1 MSETALKPTQQP
13 TQHKV
18 LSFIR
23 KLHWKELLGLLFLL
37 VAFYFF
43 RQQRKELV
51 SLKSSLANTDLSW
64 LLTGIV
70 FTGVYILLQAA
81 LYVYSFLSVVGKI
94 SWLNAVEL
102 FLKRNVIS
110 VFLPAGGIT
119 ALAYLP
125 ATIRKSQVNKQQVH
139 QASVIYGFIGIFSV
153 FIVAVP
159 VLLYLSVTG
168 STVPGTTAGLF
179 TIVAMLAAMV
189 LLARSI
195 QRKDKLYLWVI
206 KGRPKLENSLN
217 DIFSFNITWKQF
229 LKATLASVFIEVV
242 GIIHL
247 YIAMLAAG
255 AAPSFEAAVTGY
267 IVATIFLII
276 SPFLRGMGAIELS
289 LTVILEKYGFTTVQ
303 ALEITLLFR
312 FFEFWLPLIAGILS
326 YAAKGRHLFFRL
338 LPPVLIFFL
347 GLVNVFSVLT
357 PPVMSRLRL
366 LRTFVPVGSI
376 HASNFLVIAIGLT
389 LIITAAFLIK
399 GLRSAWI
406 LALSL
411 SVISCFGH
419 LGKALDYEEA
429 ILSLLVSIVLI
440 ITRKQYRLKSNARM
454 MNIGIATALA
464 VFAAVLVFGSI
475 GFYYLDQN
483 HFHKD
488 FTWKE
493 SIYFAFEEFV
503 LVGNSNLKPMT
514 RFGHDFI
521 FFINA
526 SGIGAWAFLLYCLVK
541 PQIFKVSRP
550 RADIEEAEY
559 LLTQYGDS
567 PLDYFKISKDKILY
581 ISDNYP
587 GFISYRVSNGYA
599 VVLEEPVC
607 AEGNKAVL
615 IGEFESYCNKKG
627 FKTVY
632 YRIDEDSFYYFNSF
646 KKKRVFIGQEAI
658 VDIPLFKLE
667 GKDRK
672 SLRNGL
678 NGLSKKGY
686 AAQLHTAPV
695 TGSLIQALEQVS
707 DEWLETFETE
717 EIIFSQG
724 MFDRDELKKQDVITL
739 SDNEG
744 RIVAFL
750 NIVPDYSP
758 QECTYDMIR
767 KTADAPGGAMD
778 ALIVRLIE
786 YAREKGYLFLN
797 MGMVPMAGID
807 KPENTAEQVVK
818 FAYERLKRFRNYQG
832 LRDFKEKY
840 AARWANKYLVYQDD
854 FDLVQLPAVL
864 NKVMQPE

>member
-1 MSETALKPTQQP
+1 METTVPGFNYN
-13 TQHKV
+13 KV
-18 LSFIR
+18 ISFIR

-51 SLKSSLANTDLSW
+51 SLKSSLANTNIFW

-70 FTGVYILLQAA
+70 FTGVYVLLQAA
-81 LYVYSFLSVVGKI
+81 MYVYSFLAVGGKI
-94 SWLNAVEL
+94 SWLNAIEL

-125 ATIRKSQVNKQQVH
+125 ANIRKSQVHKQTVH

-159 VLLYLSVTG
+159 VLFYLSVTN
-168 STVPGTTAGLF
+168 STVPGTTAGLI
-179 TIVAMLAAMV
+179 TIIAMLTVMV
-189 LLARSI
+189 FLVRSI
-195 QRKDKLYLWVI
+195 QRKGKLYLWVI
-206 KGRPKLENSLN
+206 KGRPKLENSLTE
-217 DIFSFNITWKQF
+217 IFSFDITWKQF
-229 LKATLASVFIEVV
+229 INATIASVFIEVV
-242 GIIHL
+242 GIVHL
-247 YIAMLAAG
+247 YIAMLATG
-255 AAPSFEAAVTGY
+255 VTPSIEAAVTGY

-312 FFEFWLPLIAGILS
+312 FFEFWLPLLAGILS

-347 GLVNVFSVLT
+347 GIVNVFSVLT

-366 LRTFVPVGSI
+366 LRTFVPLGSI
-376 HASNFLVIAIGLT
+376 QASNFLVIVIGIT

-399 GLRSAWI
+399 GLRSVWM
-406 LALSL
+406 LALTL
-411 SVISCFGH
+411 SVMSVLGH
-419 LGKALDYEEA
+419 MGKALDYEEA
-429 ILSLLVSIVLI
+429 ILSLIVSIVLI
-440 ITRKQYRLKSNARM
+440 ITRKQYRLRSNPRL
-454 MNIGIATALA
+454 MNIGIVTALSTF
-464 VFAAVLVFGSI
+464 VAVLIFGSI
-475 GFYYLDQN
+475 GFYYLDQV
-483 HFHKD
+483 HFHQD
-488 FTWKE
+488 FTWKQ
-493 SIYFAFEEFV
+493 SIYYAFQEFV
-503 LVGNSNLKPMT
+503 LVGSSDLTPFT
-514 RFGHDFI
+514 HFGHDFI

-526 SGIGAWAFLLYCLVK
+526 LGVGAWAFLLYCLVR
-541 PQIFKVSRP
+541 PQIHKTAKHDVNR
-550 RADIEEAEY
+550 EEAEY
-559 LLTQYGDS
+559 MLTQYGDS
-567 PLDYFKISKDKILY
+567 PLDYFKISSDKLLY
-581 ISDNYP
+581 VSDVRE
-587 GFISYRVSNGYA
+587 GFISYRIAGGFA
-599 VVLEEPVC
+599 VVLEEPVS
-607 AEGNKAVL
+607 AEENKIVL
-615 IGEFESYCNKKG
+615 IEEFENYCNKNGLKA
-627 FKTVY
+627 VY
-632 YRIDEDSFYYFNSF
+632 YRVDEESFYYFNKF
-646 KKKRVFIGQEAI
+646 KKRKIFIGQEAI

-678 NGLSKKGY
+678 NSLSKKGY
-686 AAQLHTAPV
+686 ISQLHKAPV
-695 TGSLIQALEQVS
+695 AGTLLQALEQVS

-724 MFDRDELKKQDVITL
+724 MFDRNELKKHDIITL

-750 NIVPDYSP
+750 NIIPDYSP
-758 QECTYDMIR
+758 DECTYDIIR

-786 YAREKGYLFLN
+786 YAKEKHYLFLN
-797 MGMVPMAGID
+797 MGMVPMAGIE
-807 KPENTAEQVVK
+807 KPENAAEQVVK

-840 AARWANKYLVYQDD
+840 ATRWLNKYLIYDDD

-864 NKVMQPE
+864 NKVMQPV

>member
-1 MSETALKPTQQP
+1 MAETALKFNY
-13 TQHKV
+13 HKV
-18 LSFIR
+18 LTFIR

-43 RQQRKELV
+43 RQQRKELASLSS
-51 SLKSSLANTDLSW
+51 SLKNTNLLW
-64 LLTGIV
+64 LTAGIA

-81 LYVYSFLSVVGKI
+81 LYVYSFLSIGGKI
-94 SWLNAVEL
+94 SWINAIEL

-125 ATIRKSQVNKQQVH
+125 ASIRKSQVQKQQVH
-139 QASVIYGFIGIFSV
+139 QGSVIYGFIGIFSV

-159 VLLYLSVTG
+159 VLLYLSVTNAQ
-168 STVPGTTAGLF
+168 VPGTTAGLF
-179 TIVAMLAAMV
+179 TIVAMLAAMA

-195 QRKDKLYLWVI
+195 QTKGKFYLWVI
-206 KGRPKLENSLN
+206 KGRPKLEALLN
-217 DIFSFNITWKQF
+217 EVFSFNLSWKQF
-229 LKATLASVFIEVV
+229 LNATLASVFIEIV

-255 AAPSFEAAVTGY
+255 ATPSLEAAVTGY

-289 LTVILEKYGFTTVQ
+289 LTVILGRYGFTTLQ

-312 FFEFWLPLIAGILS
+312 FFEFWLPLVAGLLS
-326 YAAKGRHLFFRL
+326 YAAKGRYLFLRL

-366 LRTFVPVGSI
+366 LRTFVPIASI
-376 HASNFLVIAIGLT
+376 EASNFLVIVIGIT

-399 GLRSAWI
+399 GLRSAWL

-411 SVISCFGH
+411 SVISCVGH
-419 LGKALDYEEA
+419 ISKALDYEEA
-429 ILSLLVSIVLI
+429 ILSLLVCIVLI
-440 ITRKQYRLKSNARM
+440 VTRKQYRLKSNPKL

-464 VFAAVLVFGSI
+464 TFAAVLIFGSI

-493 SIYFAFEEFV
+493 SIYFAFREFV
-503 LVGNSNLKPMT
+503 LVGSSDLKPLT
-514 RFGHDFI
+514 HFGHDFI

-526 SGIGAWAFLLYCLVK
+526 LGVGAWAFLLYCLVR
-541 PQIFKVSRP
+541 PQIYKSTRP
-550 RADIEEAEY
+550 QVKTEEAEY
-559 LLTQYGDS
+559 LLTQFGDS
-567 PLDYFKISKDKILY
+567 PLDYFKISNDKLLY
-581 ISDNYP
+581 VSDLHP
-587 GFISYRVSNGYA
+587 GFVSYRVTGGFA

-607 AEGNKAVL
+607 AEETKVVL
-615 IGEFESYCNKKG
+615 IEEFENYCTKNG
-627 FKTVY
+627 FKVVY
-632 YRIDEDSFYYFNSF
+632 YRVDEESLYYFN
-646 KKKRVFIGQEAI
+646 KLRRKRIFIGQEAI
-658 VDIPLFKLE
+658 LDIPLFKLE

-678 NGLSKKGY
+678 NSLSKKGY
-686 AAQLHTAPV
+686 TAQIHKAPI

-707 DEWLETFETE
+707 DEWLETFEME
-717 EIIFSQG
+717 EMTFSQG
-724 MFDRDELKKQDVITL
+724 IFDRDELKKQDIITL

-750 NIVPDYSP
+750 NIIPDYSP
-758 QECTYDMIR
+758 DECTYDMIR
-767 KTADAPGGAMD
+767 KTADSPGGAMD

-840 AARWANKYLVYQDD
+840 ATRWLNKYLVYEDD

-864 NKVMQPE
+864 NKVMQPV

>member
-1 MSETALKPTQQP
+1 METALKFNY
-13 TQHKV
+13 HKV
-18 LSFIR
+18 LTFIR

-43 RQQRKELV
+43 RQQRKELASLSS
-51 SLKSSLANTDLSW
+51 SLKNTSLFW
-64 LLTGIV
+64 LTIGVV

-81 LYVYSFLSVVGKI
+81 LYVYSFLSIGGKI
-94 SWLNAVEL
+94 SWINAIEL

-125 ATIRKSQVNKQQVH
+125 ASIRKSQVQKQQVH
-139 QASVIYGFIGIFSV
+139 QGSVIYGFIGIFSV

-159 VLLYLSVTG
+159 VLLYLSVTNAA
-168 STVPGTTAGLF
+168 VPGTTTGLV
-179 TIVAMLAAMV
+179 TIVAMLTAMAA
-189 LLARSI
+189 LARSI
-195 QRKDKLYLWVI
+195 QTKGKFYLWVI
-206 KGRPKLENSLN
+206 KGRPKLEGILT
-217 DIFSFNITWKQF
+217 DIFSFNLSWRQF
-229 LKATLASVFIEVV
+229 INATIASVFIEIV

-247 YIAMLAAG
+247 YIAMLASG
-255 AAPSFEAAVTGY
+255 ATPSLQAAITGY

-289 LTVILEKYGFTTVQ
+289 LTVILSRYGFTTVQ

-312 FFEFWLPLIAGILS
+312 FFEFWLPLVAGLLS
-326 YAAKGRHLFFRL
+326 YAAKGRYLFLRL

-366 LRTFVPVGSI
+366 LRTFVPIASI
-376 HASNFLVIAIGLT
+376 EASNFLVIVIGIT

-399 GLRSAWI
+399 GLRSAWL

-411 SVISCFGH
+411 SVISVFGH
-419 LGKALDYEEA
+419 LSKALDYEEA
-429 ILSLLVSIVLI
+429 ILSLLVCIVLI
-440 ITRKQYRLKSNARM
+440 VTRKQYRAKSNSRL
-454 MNIGIATALA
+454 MNLGIVTGLATFA
-464 VFAAVLVFGSI
+464 VVLIFGSI

-493 SIYFAFEEFV
+493 SIYFAFMEFV
-503 LVGNSNLKPMT
+503 LLGSSDLKPLT
-514 RFGHDFI
+514 HFGHDFI

-526 SGIGAWAFLLYCLVK
+526 LGVGAWAFLLYCLV
-541 PQIFKVSRP
+541 RP
-550 RADIEEAEY
+550 RIYKSTRPQVKTDEAEY
-559 LLTQYGDS
+559 LLTQFGDS
-567 PLDYFKISKDKILY
+567 PLDYLKVSNDKLLY
-581 ISDNYP
+581 VSDLHP
-587 GFISYRVSNGYA
+587 GFISYRVTSGFA

-607 AEGNKAVL
+607 AEENKVVL
-615 IGEFESYCNKKG
+615 IEEFENYCKENG
-627 FKTVY
+627 FKVVY
-632 YRIDEDSFYYFNSF
+632 YRVDEESLYYFNKF
-646 KKKRVFIGQEAI
+646 RRKRIFIGQEAI
-658 VDIPLFKLE
+658 LDIPLFKLE

-672 SLRNGL
+672 SLRNAL
-678 NGLSKKGY
+678 NSLSKKGY
-686 AAQLHTAPV
+686 TTQTHKAPI

-707 DEWLETFETE
+707 DEWLETFEME
-717 EIIFSQG
+717 EMTFSQG
-724 MFDRDELKKQDVITL
+724 IFDRNELKKHDIITL
-739 SDNEG
+739 SDNDG

-750 NIVPDYSP
+750 NIIPDYSP
-758 QECTYDMIR
+758 DECTYDMIR

-840 AARWANKYLVYQDD
+840 ATRWLNKYLVYEDD
-854 FDLVQLPAVL
+854 FDLVQLPTVL
-864 NKVMQPE
+864 NRVMQPV

>member
-1 MSETALKPTQQP
+1 METTALKFNYQ
-13 TQHKV
+13 KG

-43 RQQRKELV
+43 RQQRKELGSLNS
-51 SLKSSLANTDLSW
+51 SLKNTNLFWLA
-64 LLTGIV
+64 TGIV

-81 LYVYSFLSVVGKI
+81 LYVYSFLSIGGKI
-94 SWLNAVEL
+94 SWLNAIEL

-125 ATIRKSQVNKQQVH
+125 ATMRKSHVQKQQVH
-139 QASVIYGFIGIFSV
+139 QGSVIYGFIGIFSV

-159 VLLYLSVTG
+159 VLLYLSVTHAA
-168 STVPGTTAGLF
+168 VPGTTAGLI
-179 TIVAMLAAMV
+179 TIVAMLTAMAA
-189 LLARSI
+189 LARSI
-195 QRKDKLYLWVI
+195 QTKGKFYLWVI
-206 KGRPKLENSLN
+206 KGRPKLENVLN
-217 DIFSFNITWKQF
+217 DVFSFDLSWKQF
-229 LKATLASVFIEVV
+229 INATIASVFIEVV

-247 YIAMLAAG
+247 YIAMRASGATPSLQAAI
-255 AAPSFEAAVTGY
+255 TGY

-289 LTVILEKYGFTTVQ
+289 LTVILGRYGFTTLQ

-312 FFEFWLPLIAGILS
+312 FFEFWLPLLAGLLS
-326 YAAKGRHLFFRL
+326 YAAKGRYLFLRL

-366 LRTFVPVGSI
+366 LRTFVPVASI
-376 HASNFLVIAIGLT
+376 QASNFLIIVIGLT

-399 GLRSAWI
+399 GLRSAWL

-419 LGKALDYEEA
+419 LSKALDYEES
-429 ILSLLVSIVLI
+429 ILSLLVCIVLI
-440 ITRKQYRLKSNARM
+440 VTRKQYRVKSNPRL
-454 MNIGIATALA
+454 MNLGIATGLA
-464 VFAAVLVFGSI
+464 TFAVVLIFGSV

-493 SIYFAFEEFV
+493 SIYFAFREFV
-503 LVGNSNLKPMT
+503 LVGSSDLKPLT
-514 RFGHDFI
+514 HFGHDFI

-526 SGIGAWAFLLYCLVK
+526 LGVGAWAFLLYCLVR
-541 PQIFKVSRP
+541 PQIYKSSRP
-550 RADIEEAEY
+550 QVKTEEAQY
-559 LLTQYGDS
+559 LLSQYGDS
-567 PLDYFKISKDKILY
+567 PLDHFKVSNDKLLY
-581 ISDNYP
+581 VSTLHP
-587 GFISYRVSNGYA
+587 GFVSYRVTGGFA

-607 AEGNKAVL
+607 AEENKVVL
-615 IGEFESYCNKKG
+615 IDEFESYCRENGVKP
-627 FKTVY
+627 VY
-632 YRIDEDSFYYFNSF
+632 YRVDEESLYYFNKF
-646 KKKRVFIGQEAI
+646 RRKRIFIGQEAI
-658 VDIPLFKLE
+658 LDVPLFKLE

-678 NGLSKKGY
+678 NSLNKKGY
-686 AAQLHTAPV
+686 VTQVHKAPI

-707 DEWLETFETE
+707 NEWLETFEME
-717 EIIFSQG
+717 ELIFSQG
-724 MFDRDELKKQDVITL
+724 MFDRNELKKNDIITL
-739 SDNEG
+739 SDDEG

-750 NIVPDYSP
+750 NIIPDFSP
-758 QECTYDMIR
+758 DECTYDMIR
-767 KTADAPGGAMD
+767 KTADAPGAAMD

-797 MGMVPMAGID
+797 MGLVPMAGID

-840 AARWANKYLVYQDD
+840 ATRWLNKYLVYEDD
-854 FDLVQLPAVL
+854 FDLVQLPTVL
-864 NKVMQPE
+864 NRVMQPV

>member
-1 MSETALKPTQQP
+1 MA
-13 TQHKV
+13 
-18 LSFIR
+18 
-23 KLHWKELLGLLFLL
+23 
-37 VAFYFF
+37 
-43 RQQRKELV
+43 
-51 SLKSSLANTDLSW
+51 
-64 LLTGIV
+64 
-70 FTGVYILLQAA
+70 
-81 LYVYSFLSVVGKI
+81 
-94 SWLNAVEL
+94 
-102 FLKRNVIS
+102 
-110 VFLPAGGIT
+110 
-119 ALAYLP
+119 
-125 ATIRKSQVNKQQVH
+125 
-139 QASVIYGFIGIFSV
+139 
-153 FIVAVP
+153 
-159 VLLYLSVTG
+159 
-168 STVPGTTAGLF
+168 
-179 TIVAMLAAMV
+179 

-195 QRKDKLYLWVI
+195 QTKGKFYQWVI
-206 KGRPKLENSLN
+206 KGRPKLESVLTE
-217 DIFSFNITWKQF
+217 IFAFNLSWRQF
-229 LKATLASVFIEVV
+229 INATIASVFIEVV

-247 YIAMLAAG
+247 YISMLAVG
-255 AAPSFEAAVTGY
+255 AAPSLEAAITGY

-289 LTVILEKYGFTTVQ
+289 LTVILGRYGFTTLQ

-312 FFEFWLPLIAGILS
+312 FFEFWLPLLAGLLS
-326 YAAKGRHLFFRL
+326 YAAKGRYLFLRL

-357 PPVMSRLRL
+357 PPAMSRLRL
-366 LRTFVPVGSI
+366 LRKFVPIGSI
-376 HASNFLVIAIGLT
+376 EASNFLVIMIGLT

-399 GLRSAWI
+399 GLRIAWLI
-406 LALSL
+406 ALSL

-419 LGKALDYEEA
+419 IGKALDYEEA
-429 ILSLLVSIVLI
+429 TLSLLVSIVLI
-440 ITRKQYRLKSNARM
+440 ITRKQYRLKSNPKL
-454 MNIGIATALA
+454 MNIGIVTGLATF
-464 VFAAVLVFGSI
+464 VAVLIFGSI

-493 SIYFAFEEFV
+493 SIYFAFREFV
-503 LVGNSNLKPMT
+503 LVGSSDLKPLT

-526 SGIGAWAFLLYCLVK
+526 LGIGAWGFLLYCLVRPQIYKSSK
-541 PQIFKVSRP
+541 PQ
-550 RADIEEAEY
+550 ENLQEAEY

-567 PLDYFKISKDKILY
+567 PLDYFKVSNDKLLFV
-581 ISDNYP
+581 SQRHQ
-587 GFISYRVSNGYA
+587 GFISYRVSGGFA

-607 AEGNKAVL
+607 AEENKVVL
-615 IGEFESYCNKKG
+615 IEEFEDYCNKNG

-632 YRIDEDSFYYFNSF
+632 YRVDEESFYYFNKF
-646 KKKRVFIGQEAI
+646 RKKRVFIGQEAI
-658 VDIPLFKLE
+658 LDLPLFKLE

-672 SLRNGL
+672 SLRNAL
-678 NGLSKKGY
+678 NSLSKRGFTTQVHK
-686 AAQLHTAPV
+686 APIA
-695 TGSLIQALEQVS
+695 GFLIQALEQVS
-707 DEWLETFETE
+707 DEWLETFEME
-717 EIIFSQG
+717 EMIFSQG
-724 MFDRDELKKQDVITL
+724 MFDRNELKKHDIITL

-750 NIVPDYSP
+750 NIIPDYSP
-758 QECTYDMIR
+758 DECTYDMIR

-840 AARWANKYLVYQDD
+840 ATRWLDKYLVYQDD

-864 NKVMQPE
+864 NKVMQPV

>member
-1 MSETALKPTQQP
+1 MSETALKPN
-13 TQHKV
+13 QHKV
-18 LSFIR
+18 LSFVR
-23 KLHWKELLGLLFLL
+23 KLHWKELLGLVFLM

-43 RQQRKELV
+43 RQQKKELV
-51 SLKSSLANTDLSW
+51 SLTSSLTHTNIYW
-64 LLTGIV
+64 LLTGIAL
-70 FTGVYILLQAA
+70 TAVYILLQAA
-81 LYVYSFLSVVGKI
+81 MYVYSFLSVGGKI
-94 SWLNAVEL
+94 SWSNAIEL

-125 ATIRKSQVNKQQVH
+125 ANIKKSQVQKHTVH

-159 VLLYLSVTG
+159 VLFYLSVTK

-179 TIVAMLAAMV
+179 TIIAMLTAMV

-195 QRKDKLYLWVI
+195 QSKGKLYLWVI
-206 KGRPKLENSLN
+206 KGRPKLENFLTEV
-217 DIFSFNITWKQF
+217 FSFNLTPKQF
-229 LKATLASVFIEVV
+229 INAAIASVLIEVV

-255 AAPSFEAAVTGY
+255 VMPSFEAAVTGY

-289 LTVILEKYGFTTVQ
+289 LTIILERYGFTTVQ

-312 FFEFWLPLIAGILS
+312 FFEFWLPLVAGVLS
-326 YAAKGRHLFFRL
+326 YAAKGRHLFLRL
-338 LPPVLIFFL
+338 LPSVLIFFL
-347 GLVNVFSVLT
+347 GIVNVFSVLT

-366 LRTFVPVGSI
+366 LRTFVPLGSI
-376 HASNFLVIAIGLT
+376 QASNFLVIIIGLT
-389 LIITAAFLIK
+389 LIVTAAFLLK
-399 GLRSAWI
+399 GLKSAWL

-411 SVISCFGH
+411 SVVSCFGH

-429 ILSLLVSIVLI
+429 VLALLVSIVLI
-440 ITRKQYRLKSNARM
+440 ATRKQYRLKSNPKL

-464 VFAAVLVFGSI
+464 TFAAVLIFGSI

-483 HFHKD
+483 HFNQD
-488 FTWKE
+488 FTWKQ
-493 SIYFAFEEFV
+493 SISYAFEEFV
-503 LVGNSNLKPMT
+503 LIGSSDLKPLT

-526 SGIGAWAFLLYCLVK
+526 LGVGAWAFLLYCLVR
-541 PQIFKVSRP
+541 PRIFKASKPNVN
-550 RADIEEAEY
+550 IEQAAY

-567 PLDYFKISKDKILY
+567 PLDYFKISNDKLLY
-581 ISDNYP
+581 ISDIYQ
-587 GFISYRVSNGYA
+587 GFISYRIANGFA

-607 AEGNKAVL
+607 AEDNKVVL
-615 IGEFESYCNKKG
+615 IGEFEKFCNANGLK
-627 FKTVY
+627 VIY
-632 YRIDEDSFYYFNSF
+632 YRVDEESFYYFNKF
-646 KKKRVFIGQEAI
+646 RKKRIFIGQEAI
-658 VDIPLFKLE
+658 LDISLFKLE

-678 NGLSKKGY
+678 NSLSKKGY
-686 AAQLHTAPV
+686 ITAFHKSPVAA
-695 TGSLIQALEQVS
+695 SLVQALEQVS
-707 DEWLETFETE
+707 DEWLQTFETE
-717 EIIFSQG
+717 EMVFSQG
-724 MFDRDELKKQDVITL
+724 MFDRNELKKHDIITL
-739 SDNEG
+739 SDTEG

-750 NIVPDYSP
+750 NIIPDYSAD
-758 QECTYDMIR
+758 ECTYDIIR
-767 KTADAPGGAMD
+767 KTADAPGAAMD

-786 YAREKGYLFLN
+786 YARDKGYLFLN

-840 AARWANKYLVYQDD
+840 ATRWLNKYLVYDDD
-854 FDLVQLPAVL
+854 FDLVQLPTVL
-864 NKVMQPE
+864 NKVMQPV

>member
-1 MSETALKPTQQP
+1 MAEAALSSNYQ
-13 TQHKV
+13 KV
-18 LSFIR
+18 FTFIR

-37 VAFYFF
+37 IAFYFF
-43 RQQRKELV
+43 RQQRKELLSLNS
-51 SLKSSLANTDLSW
+51 SLKNTN
-64 LLTGIV
+64 LLWVAAGIA

-81 LYVYSFLSVVGKI
+81 LYVYSFLSVRGKI
-94 SWLNAVEL
+94 SWINAIEL

-125 ATIRKSQVNKQQVH
+125 PSIRKSQVQKQQVH
-139 QASVIYGFIGIFSV
+139 QGSVIYGFIGIFSV

-159 VLLYLSVTG
+159 VLLYLSVTDAQ
-168 STVPGTTAGLF
+168 VPGATAGLF
-179 TIVAMLAAMV
+179 TIVAMLVTMA

-195 QRKDKLYLWVI
+195 QTKGKLYLWVI

-217 DIFSFNITWKQF
+217 EIFSFNLSWKQF
-229 LKATLASVFIEVV
+229 ANATLASVFIEIV
-242 GIIHL
+242 GIVHL
-247 YIAMLAAG
+247 YIAMLAAH
-255 AAPSFEAAVTGY
+255 ATPSIEAAITGY

-289 LTVILEKYGFTTVQ
+289 LTVILGRYGFSTLQ

-312 FFEFWLPLIAGILS
+312 FFEFWLPLLAGLLS
-326 YAAKGRHLFFRL
+326 YAAKGRYLFLRL

-366 LRTFVPVGSI
+366 LRTFVPIASI
-376 HASNFLVIAIGLT
+376 QASNFLIIVIGLT

-399 GLRSAWI
+399 GLRSAWL
-406 LALSL
+406 LAITL
-411 SVISCFGH
+411 SVISCLGH
-419 LGKALDYEEA
+419 ISKALDYEEA
-429 ILSLLVSIVLI
+429 ILSLLVCVVLLV
-440 ITRKQYRLKSNARM
+440 TRKQYRLKSNPKL
-454 MNIGIATALA
+454 MNIGIVTGLAT
-464 VFAAVLVFGSI
+464 FAAVLIFGSI

-493 SIYFAFEEFV
+493 SIYFAFREFV
-503 LVGNSNLKPMT
+503 LVGSSNLQPLT

-526 SGIGAWAFLLYCLVK
+526 LGVGAWAFLLYCLVRPK
-541 PQIFKVSRP
+541 IYKTSRP
-550 RADIEEAEY
+550 QVNAEEAEY
-559 LLTQYGDS
+559 LLNQFGDS
-567 PLDYFKISKDKILY
+567 PLDYFKLSSDKLLY
-581 ISDNYP
+581 VSELRE
-587 GFISYRVSNGYA
+587 GFISYRVTNGFA

-607 AEGNKAVL
+607 AEENKVVL
-615 IGEFESYCNKKG
+615 IEEFESYCKTNG
-627 FKTVY
+627 FKPVY
-632 YRIDEDSFYYFNSF
+632 YRVDEESLYYFNKF
-646 KKKRVFIGQEAI
+646 RKKRIFIGQEAI
-658 VDIPLFKLE
+658 LDIPLFKLE

-678 NGLSKKGY
+678 NSLSKKGY
-686 AAQLHTAPV
+686 TTQIHKAPI
-695 TGSLIQALEQVS
+695 TGFLIQALEQVS
-707 DEWLETFETE
+707 NEWLETFEME
-717 EIIFSQG
+717 EMIFSQG
-724 MFDRDELKKQDVITL
+724 MFDRNELKKHDIITL

-750 NIVPDYSP
+750 NIIPDYSP
-758 QECTYDMIR
+758 DECTYDMIR

-778 ALIVRLIE
+778 ALIVKLIE
-786 YAREKGYLFLN
+786 YAREKNYLFLN
-797 MGMVPMAGID
+797 MGMVPMAGIE

-840 AARWANKYLVYQDD
+840 ANRWLNKYLLYDDD
-854 FDLVQLPAVL
+854 FDLVQLPTVL
-864 NKVMQPE
+864 NKVMQPA

>member
-1 MSETALKPTQQP
+1 M
-13 TQHKV
+13 
-18 LSFIR
+18 
-23 KLHWKELLGLLFLL
+23 
-37 VAFYFF
+37 
-43 RQQRKELV
+43 
-51 SLKSSLANTDLSW
+51 ANTDLSW

-81 LYVYSFLSVVGKI
+81 LYVYSFLSVGGKI
-94 SWLNAVEL
+94 SWINAVEL

-217 DIFSFNITWKQF
+217 EIFSFNITWKQF

-312 FFEFWLPLIAGILS
+312 FFEFWLPLVAGVIS

-366 LRTFVPVGSI
+366 LRTFVPLGSI
-376 HASNFLVIAIGLT
+376 HASNFLVIVIGLT

-411 SVISCFGH
+411 SLISCFGH

-493 SIYFAFEEFV
+493 SVYFAFEEFV
-503 LVGNSNLKPMT
+503 LVGNSNLIPMT

-526 SGIGAWAFLLYCLVK
+526 SGVGAWAFLLYCLVK

-550 RADIEEAEY
+550 RVNIEEAEY

-567 PLDYFKISKDKILY
+567 PLDYFKISKDKLLY
-581 ISDNYP
+581 ISDTYP
-587 GFISYRVSNGYA
+587 GFISYRVSGGYA

-607 AEGNKAVL
+607 AEGNKVVL
-615 IGEFESYCNKKG
+615 IGEFESYCNKNG

-658 VDIPLFKLE
+658 LDIPLFKLE

-678 NGLSKKGY
+678 NSLHKKGY
-686 AAQLHTAPV
+686 TAQLHKAPV
-695 TGSLIQALEQVS
+695 TGSLLQALEQVS